1 MGNSMCVCV
10 QKEDIVVQCSV
21 DMVDMFCSIDLFKH
35 TMFHTWSIGPVVY
48 LLSQQLVLVPKKYP
62 LDGFCGMVTTVVF
75 RHVVNPMKSA
85 VVVDDNRM
93 LNLKEM
99 SRCQQV

>member
-1 MGNSMCVCV
+1 
-10 QKEDIVVQCSV
+10 
-21 DMVDMFCSIDLFKH
+21 MVDMFCSVDLFKH

-48 LLSQQLVLVPKKYP
+48 LLSQQLVLVTCWCPKISVG
-62 LDGFCGMVTTVVF
+62 GFCGMVTTVVF

-85 VVVDDNRM
+85 VVVDDNQM